1 MEKCSIIITID
12 AVFFFVSERSRIVQE
27 NTELQRT
34 DDKQVLIWGML
45 CHATALIGIIGI
57 PFGNIAGPLII
68 WLLKKNTNTFI
79 DQQGKESLNF
89 QLSMT
94 IYALFAALLFLMKMG
109 MFFLLIIAG
118 INFILVVLASIKA
131 LNGESYT
138 YPFKIQFI
146 KK

>member
-12 AVFFFVSERSRIVQE
+12 AVFFFISERSRIVQE

-34 DDKQVLIWGML
+34 DDKQVRIWGML

-57 PFGNIAGPLII
+57 PLGNIAGPLII
-68 WLLKKNTNTFI
+68 WLLKKNTNTFV

-94 IYALFAALLFLMKMG
+94 IYALFGALLFLMKMG
-109 MFFLLIIAG
+109 MFLLLIIAG
-118 INFILVVLASIKA
+118 INFILIVLASIKA

-138 YPFKIQFI
+138 YPYKFQFI

>member
-1 MEKCSIIITID
+1 MEKCSIIIAID
-12 AVFFFVSERSRIVQE
+12 AVFFFVSERRQIVQE
-27 NTELQRT
+27 NTVLQTT
-34 DDKQVLIWGML
+34 DDKQVRIWGML

-57 PFGNIAGPLII
+57 PLGNIAGPLII

-94 IYALFAALLFLMKMG
+94 IYALFGALLFLMKMG
-109 MFFLLIIAG
+109 MFLLLLIAG
-118 INFILVVLASIKA
+118 INFILVVIASINA
-131 LNGESYT
+131 LNGGSYI
-138 YPFKIQFI
+138 YPYKIQFI

>member
-1 MEKCSIIITID
+1 M
-12 AVFFFVSERSRIVQE
+12 VQE
-27 NTELQRT
+27 KTGVQRT
-34 DDKQVLIWGML
+34 DDKQVRIWGML

-68 WLLKKNTNTFI
+68 WLVKKNTNTFV
-79 DQQGKESLNF
+79 DEQGKESLNF

-94 IYALFAALLFLMKMG
+94 IYALFGALLFIMKMG
-109 MFFLLIIAG
+109 MFLLLIIAG
-118 INFILVVLASIKA
+118 INFILVVIASIRA
-131 LNGESYT
+131 LNGESYI

>member
-1 MEKCSIIITID
+1 
-12 AVFFFVSERSRIVQE
+12 VQE
-27 NTELQRT
+27 NNVRMSE
-34 DDKQVLIWGML
+34 DKQVRIWGML

-57 PFGNIAGPLII
+57 PLGNIAGPLII
-68 WLLKKNTNTFI
+68 WLLKKNNNTFI
-79 DQQGKESLNF
+79 DEQGKESLNF

-94 IYALFAALLFLMKMG
+94 IYALFGALLFLMKMG

-118 INFILVVLASIKA
+118 INFILVVLASIKT
-131 LNGESYT
+131 LNGESYI

>member
-34 DDKQVLIWGML
+34 DDKQVRIWGML

-68 WLLKKNTNTFI
+68 WLLKKNTNTFV
-79 DQQGKESLNF
+79 DEQGKESLNF

-94 IYALFAALLFLMKMG
+94 IYALFGALLFLMKMG

-138 YPFKIQFI
+138 YPYKIQFI

>member
-34 DDKQVLIWGML
+34 DDKQVRIWGML

-68 WLLKKNTNTFI
+68 WLLKKNTNTFV
-79 DQQGKESLNF
+79 DEQGKESLNF

>member
-12 AVFFFVSERSRIVQE
+12 AVFFFVSERRQIVQE
-27 NTELQRT
+27 NPVLQRT
-34 DDKQVLIWGML
+34 DDKQVRIWGML

-79 DQQGKESLNF
+79 DEQGKESLNF

-94 IYALFAALLFLMKMG
+94 IYALFGALLFIMKMG
-109 MFFLLIIAG
+109 MFLLLLIAG
-118 INFILVVLASIKA
+118 INFILVVIASIKA

-138 YPFKIQFI
+138 YPYKFQFI

>member
-1 MEKCSIIITID
+1 MGKCSIIITID
-12 AVFFFVSERSRIVQE
+12 AIFFFVSERSRIVQE
-27 NTELQRT
+27 NNVRMSE
-34 DDKQVLIWGML
+34 DKQVRIWGML

-79 DQQGKESLNF
+79 DEQGKESLNF

-94 IYALFAALLFLMKMG
+94 IYALFGALLFLMKMG

-131 LNGESYT
+131 LNGESYI

>member
-1 MEKCSIIITID
+1 MGKCSIIITID
-12 AVFFFVSERSRIVQE
+12 AAFFFVSERSKIVQE
-27 NTELQRT
+27 NSVFQRSE
-34 DDKQVLIWGML
+34 DKQVRIWGML

-68 WLLKKNTNTFI
+68 WLLKKNTNTFV
-79 DQQGKESLNF
+79 DEQGRESLNF

-94 IYALFAALLFLMKMG
+94 IYALFGALLFLMKMG
-109 MFFLLIIAG
+109 MFLLLLIAG
-118 INFILVVLASIKA
+118 INFILVVIASIKT

>member
-1 MEKCSIIITID
+1 MGKCSIIITID
-12 AVFFFVSERSRIVQE
+12 AVLFFISGRSRIVKE
-27 NTELQRT
+27 NTELQRS
-34 DDKQVLIWGML
+34 DDKQVRIWGML

-68 WLLKKNTNTFI
+68 WLLKKNTNTFV
-79 DQQGKESLNF
+79 DEQGKESLNF

-94 IYALFAALLFLMKMG
+94 IYALFGALLFFMKMG

-131 LNGESYT
+131 LNGESFT

>member
-1 MEKCSIIITID
+1 M
-12 AVFFFVSERSRIVQE
+12 QE
-27 NTELQRT
+27 NTVLQTT
-34 DDKQVLIWGML
+34 DDKKVRIWGML

-57 PFGNIAGPLII
+57 PLGNIAGPLII

-94 IYALFAALLFLMKMG
+94 IYALFGALLFLMKMG
-109 MFFLLIIAG
+109 MFLLLLIAG
-118 INFILVVLASIKA
+118 INFILVVIASIKT

-138 YPFKIQFI
+138 YPYKIQFI

>member
-1 MEKCSIIITID
+1 MGKCSIIIAID
-12 AVFFFVSERSRIVQE
+12 AVFFFVSERRQIVQE
-27 NTELQRT
+27 NTVLQTT
-34 DDKQVLIWGML
+34 DDKHVRIWGML

-57 PFGNIAGPLII
+57 PLGNIAGPLII

-94 IYALFAALLFLMKMG
+94 IYALFGALLFLMKMG
-109 MFFLLIIAG
+109 MFLLLLIAG
-118 INFILVVLASIKA
+118 INFILVVIASINA
-131 LNGESYT
+131 LNGGSYI
-138 YPFKIQFI
+138 YPYKIQFI